1 MLLNTRLGDL
11 VRTLSKVND
20 ALLWQNAGNENEIK
34 ETIKD
39 IQQEQLSR
47 GERPDGSNFPPY
59 SDVSVNV
66 YLKPDGPILWYDD
79 GEMYDRITPQ
89 FTPDEIDMGQA
100 LTTGDDNKELDLEIE
115 YNEEILGIQSGNI
128 AAIQEQVKASYIEQ
142 LRWFLDE
149 Y

>member
-1 MLLNTRLGDL
+1 MLANTRIGALID
-11 VRTLSKVND
+11 TLSKVND

-47 GERPDGSNFPPY
+47 GERPDGSNFPDY
-59 SDVSVNV
+59 SDTSVFV
-66 YLKPDGPILWYDD
+66 YGKQAGPIVWYDD
-79 GEMYDRITPQ
+79 GEMYDRIKPQ

-100 LTTGDDNKELDLEIE
+100 LTTGDDNEELDLEIE
-115 YNEEILGIQSGNI
+115 YNEQILGIQEGNI

-142 LRWFLDE
+142 LRWFLDG